1 MKQQLKQEY
10 QETEIGKIPVDWDVI
25 ELEKLGDFKKGK
37 GIKKTDVRAEGL
49 PCIRYGE
56 IYTKHHNY
64 IKEINTFIPVE
75 VSLKSQK
82 IKKGDLL
89 FAGSGETK
97 EEIGK
102 CVVYLKDIEAYAGGD
117 IIILSP
123 SKGDSLYLGFLMNHK
138 QVVEQKSRYGQGDAV
153 VHIYSSALKKVKI
166 PFPDPAEQSAIA
178 QVLSDTDNLIQELD
192 KLIKKKKDIKKGAMQ
207 ELLTGKKRLEGFKG
221 DWEIKRL
228 GDISDIRTG
237 KKNNE
242 DKVQEGNYPFF
253 VRSQHVERIN
263 SYSFDGEA
271 ILVPGEGGIGTIFH
285 YINDKFDYHQRVYK
299 ISNFYEGIS
308 GLFTYYYMLIN
319 FNQQAMK
326 NSVKATVDSLRLPT
340 FKEFEITYP
349 SDPKEQVAI
358 ANVLSDMDS
367 DIEELK
373 QKKVKYEK
381 IKEGMMQQLL
391 TGRIRLKWKN

>member
-1 MKQQLKQEY
+1 
-10 QETEIGKIPVDWDVI
+10 
-25 ELEKLGDFKKGK
+25 
-37 GIKKTDVRAEGL
+37 
-49 PCIRYGE
+49 
-56 IYTKHHNY
+56 
-64 IKEINTFIPVE
+64 
-75 VSLKSQK
+75 
-82 IKKGDLL
+82 
-89 FAGSGETK
+89 
-97 EEIGK
+97 
-102 CVVYLKDIEAYAGGD
+102 
-117 IIILSP
+117 
-123 SKGDSLYLGFLMNHK
+123 
-138 QVVEQKSRYGQGDAV
+138 
-153 VHIYSSALKKVKI
+153 
-166 PFPDPAEQSAIA
+166 
-178 QVLSDTDNLIQELD
+178 
-192 KLIKKKKDIKKGAMQ
+192 
-207 ELLTGKKRLEGFKG
+207 
-221 DWEIKRL
+221 
-228 GDISDIRTG
+228 
-237 KKNNE
+237 
-242 DKVQEGNYPFF
+242 
-253 VRSQHVERIN
+253 VERIN